1 MVKVISALTMY
12 YHIVYLTWLLLKFC
26 WKSSFISLH
35 FTFIYR
41 FCWVTM
47 EMMGER
53 EIILVLLKKITN
65 MLLNCLVNVI
75 KTALCMKCDICT
87 STIGCKY
94 EASNTW
100 SNMHIVINAQK
111 TFGDL
116 KDGLLDCRFWFS
128 SVSRNRFFFK
138 VQWHSKY

>member
-12 YHIVYLTWLLLKFC
+12 YHIVYLTWLLLKYC

-35 FTFIYR
+35 FTFIYK

-53 EIILVLLKKITN
+53 KIILVLLKKITN

-100 SNMHIVINAQK
+100 SNMQIVINAQK
-111 TFGDL
+111 
-116 KDGLLDCRFWFS
+116 KLLVIWKMVFWYS

>member
-1 MVKVISALTMY
+1 
-12 YHIVYLTWLLLKFC
+12 
-26 WKSSFISLH
+26 
-35 FTFIYR
+35 
-41 FCWVTM
+41 
-47 EMMGER
+47 MGER

-100 SNMHIVINAQK
+100 SNMQIVINAQK

-116 KDGLLDCRFWFS
+116 KDGLLIWTVGLGILR
-128 SVSRNRFFFK
+128 
-138 VQWHSKY
+138 

>member
-12 YHIVYLTWLLLKFC
+12 YYIVYLTWLLLKYC
-26 WKSSFISLH
+26 WKNSFISLH

-41 FCWVTM
+41 FCCVTM
-47 EMMGER
+47 EMMDER
-53 EIILVLLKKITN
+53 KIILVLLKKITN

-100 SNMHIVINAQK
+100 SNMQIVINAQK